1 MKLGEEFG
9 AARQKMLTTLEGIF
23 TFLSQN
29 ESIDRLDYIKRYYLE
44 VAFVIIYSNS
54 VSEV

>member
-9 AARQKMLTTLEGIF
+9 AARQKMLTTLEEIF

-44 VAFVIIYSNS
+44 VAFVIIYSNF